1 MTGTVSCCGGRL
13 THNVSVNQKQQRV
26 GGSFCSTQKII
37 RCENNSS
44 RFLGIDQKGWMARPV
59 SRPSLS
65 ALGNLATNSTRR
77 HTRRSGVTA
86 YGSGSDDDTNVQYNT
101 EFGYSRK
108 DIILIGVGLFGVG
121 FGLYYGLQAAF
132 GMDAIMAGNYAQL
145 IIFVGLCF
153 GWVGSYLFR
162 VATKQ
167 MTYAKQ
173 LEDYEEAVMQKR
185 LEELPEAE
193 LENIMQDIRPDDKE
207 SSSP

>member
-1 MTGTVSCCGGRL
+1 VSWCGGRL
-13 THNVSVNQKQQRV
+13 THNVTVNREQQRV
-26 GGSFCSTQKII
+26 VASL
-37 RCENNSS
+37 SS
-44 RFLGIDQKGWMARPV
+44 RQRMNVDRSFTCHSSGQKGWMTRPL
-59 SRPSLS
+59 SRSSPTS
-65 ALGNLATNSTRR
+65 LGNLAIHSTRY
-77 HTRRSGVTA
+77 SGVRA
-86 YGSGSDDDTNVQYNT
+86 YGSGSDEDNKVEYNT

-108 DIILIGVGLFGVG
+108 DIILIGAGMFGLG

-185 LEELPEAE
+185 LEELPETE
-193 LENIMQDIRPDDKE
+193 LENIMQEIRPDDKE
-207 SSSP
+207 SSSSSP